1 MEQKPAFPHHGFES
15 KMILGMNKRTKSLI
29 YTVCKSVIFLIIL
42 YSAVYYFFGITLRGR
57 YYYVWEGFQ
66 GGTGWGTPPFISG
79 SVFKDLCDY
88 NLDDRYPLV
97 PIDEDIQR
105 GDKVFMK
112 VNDIPAFV
120 ANPPPVPVTVVI
132 SNSDEEFND
141 ALMRQIKPYV
151 TDVYAIGCSAAGA
164 KQIPIGFRDDA
175 YTPHK
180 DLVDILA
187 NPEISGEKTTLC
199 LVNFLIETNGG
210 ERQRAVDRF
219 SSESWATVDKS
230 YLNYGLT
237 KATVFSIPE
246 TIQKRLDYYA
256 MLKKTK
262 FVVCPPGRGADTHR
276 VYETLFFGGI
286 PIIKTSFLDPMY
298 KRLGGCWIVNDW
310 SEVTEEECKQRWIA
324 KYRPTI
330 QYDPTYWLN

>member
-29 YTVCKSVIFLIIL
+29 YTICKSVIFLIIL
-42 YSAVYYFFGITLRGR
+42 YAAVYYFFDIPLRGR
-57 YYYVWEGFQ
+57 YYVWEGFQ

-132 SNSDEEFND
+132 SNSDEEFNE

-230 YLNYGLT
+230 YLNYGLA

-330 QYDPTYWLN
+330 QYDPMYWLI